1 MIELQ
6 GGSLKVVDDYSIF
19 QKAQNIY
26 YLKSAEKG
34 YLKFIKTRDIG
45 IASCLLG
52 AGRLKIEDKI
62 DFSSEIIIHKKN
74 GDFINRGDVIFE
86 LKYNKSDI
94 SAIIELLKNTY
105 IISEEKVEKTKKIK
119 DIIK

>member
-52 AGRLKIEDKI
+52 AGRLKVEDKI
-62 DFSSEIIIHKKN
+62 DFSSGIIIHKKN

>member
-6 GGSLKVVDDYSIF
+6 GGNPKVVDDYSIF

-26 YLKSAEKG
+26 YLKAVKNG

-62 DFSSEIIIHKKN
+62 DFSSGIIIHKKS
-74 GDFINRGDVIFE
+74 GDFINKGDVIFE

-94 SAIIELLKNTY
+94 SAIIEILKNTY